1 MTLIAADTHYLVVGL
16 GATGL
21 SCVRYLM
28 AHGKVCSVID
38 SRQSPPG
45 LDTLRAEFPDVEVT
59 LGGFDTDVM
68 TRADVLVMSPG
79 VPLSTPAVQ
88 AALAKGVRLSSDI
101 ELFCQAHQGRTVLI
115 TGSNAKSTVTS
126 WLADVARRA
135 GTSYVVGGNLGQPA
149 LSLLDE
155 PVELAILELSSF
167 QLELVGPLRADVAT
181 VLNVTEDHQDR
192 YPSFAAYQQT
202 KQRIYFGCR
211 HAVFNRDDALTS
223 PLLPTGVAQT
233 SFGLGQPDLNQ
244 FGVVDHEG
252 EAWLACG
259 RDPWLRASDVAL
271 PGRHNRSNALAVM
284 ALAQAIGLD
293 REAIIEALRE
303 FKGLPHRCEP
313 VGSINGVQFVNDS
326 KGTNVGA
333 TLAAVEGLGRDH
345 PGRLILLL
353 GGQGKGADFSSLNE
367 PVARLCKSSWVFG
380 QDQAQIAAAL
390 SGGASANTIH
400 CVDTMEQALT
410 GAEAEA
416 ISGDI
421 VLLSP
426 ACASFD
432 QFNDFQHRGDVFR
445 SWVEARL

>member
-1 MTLIAADTHYLVVGL
+1 
-16 GATGL
+16 
-21 SCVRYLM
+21 
-28 AHGKVCSVID
+28 
-38 SRQSPPG
+38 
-45 LDTLRAEFPDVEVT
+45 
-59 LGGFDTDVM
+59 
-68 TRADVLVMSPG
+68 
-79 VPLSTPAVQ
+79 
-88 AALAKGVRLSSDI
+88 
-101 ELFCQAHQGRTVLI
+101 
-115 TGSNAKSTVTS
+115 
-126 WLADVARRA
+126 
-135 GTSYVVGGNLGQPA
+135 
-149 LSLLDE
+149 
-155 PVELAILELSSF
+155 
-167 QLELVGPLRADVAT
+167 
-181 VLNVTEDHQDR
+181 
-192 YPSFAAYQQT
+192 
-202 KQRIYFGCR
+202 QRIYFGCR

-233 SFGLGQPDLNQ
+233 TFGLGQPDLNQ
-244 FGVVDHEG
+244 FGVVEQEG

-259 RDPWLRASDVAL
+259 REPWLRASEVAL

-293 REAIIEALRE
+293 REAIVEALRE

-367 PVARLCKSSWVFG
+367 PVAQLCKSSWVFG

-390 SGGASANTIH
+390 SSGASASTVH